1 MRFFKSFKKSFFL
14 LPLLGLFLGIN
25 SVLAEG
31 LVKSPAVSAPSVQRL
46 VTSKTEAL
54 NTPESSMHNE
64 LLEEAT
70 DESSTLQIEVN
81 SDIYADVVTKSF
93 ITVTQD
99 TWEKAHSNLLQ
110 VKRYWDREI
119 EINPAQA
126 KTIENYQAVNNALQA
141 YLIGSYALDKV
152 SKPNH
157 AKARDLFDYSFNTLS
172 SVHAEIVQVNPKL
185 DTTIT
190 RFMSSLKKEIKDIND
205 IIEPR

>member
-31 LVKSPAVSAPSVQRL
+31 LVKSPAASAPSVQRL
-46 VTSKTEAL
+46 VTSRTEAL
-54 NTPESSMHNE
+54 NLPEPIRNE
-64 LLEEAT
+64 LLDSPKNETTALSAGV
-70 DESSTLQIEVN
+70 D
-81 SDIYADVVTKSF
+81 SDIYAEVVTKSF
-93 ITVTQD
+93 ITVSQD
-99 TWEKAHSNLLQ
+99 TWEKAHANLLQ
-110 VKRYWDREI
+110 VKHYWDREM

-157 AKARDLFDYSFNTLS
+157 AEARDIFDYSFNTLS

-190 RFMSSLKKEIKDIND
+190 RFLSSLKKEIKDIND

>member
-14 LPLLGLFLGIN
+14 LSLFGLL
-25 SVLAEG
+25 
-31 LVKSPAVSAPSVQRL
+31 L

-54 NTPESSMHNE
+54 NLPEPMRNE
-64 LLEEAT
+64 LL
-70 DESSTLQIEVN
+70 DSPESETTALSAGVN
-81 SDIYADVVTKSF
+81 SDVYIDVVTKSF
-93 ITVTQD
+93 ITVSQD
-99 TWEKAHSNLLQ
+99 TWEKAHANLLQ

-172 SVHAEIVQVNPKL
+172 SVHAEIVQLNPKL
-185 DTTIT
+185 DTPIT
-190 RFMSSLKKEIKDIND
+190 RFMTSLKKEIKEIND

>member
-14 LPLLGLFLGIN
+14 LPLLGLLLGIN
-25 SVLAEG
+25 SALAE
-31 LVKSPAVSAPSVQRL
+31 
-46 VTSKTEAL
+46 AL
-54 NTPESSMHNE
+54 STLEPIRNE
-64 LLEEAT
+64 LLGEDAN
-70 DESSTLQIEVN
+70 ESSLLQIEAN
-81 SDIYADVVTKSF
+81 SDIYVDVVTKSF
-93 ITVTQD
+93 ITVSQD
-99 TWEKAHSNLLQ
+99 TWEKAHANLLQ
-110 VKRYWDREI
+110 VKRYWDREM

-126 KTIENYQAVNNALQA
+126 KIIENYQAVNNALQA

-185 DTTIT
+185 DTPIT